1 MINFIA
7 LVTEWSQENIGHG
20 LNSNRRS
27 LIREPGLTS
36 SSRVR
41 IAALNQRL
49 TAFTGTPAIGTLPG
63 MGKHGEKKTHTH
75 IFCAEAAGVLHGIFA
90 FGALTGEEIFCAK
103 DAETQSESFSELEEA
118 VKEER
123 SPDNSKSHASHF
135 LHYEHS
141 ISTTKCGIEKL

>member
-1 MINFIA
+1 
-7 LVTEWSQENIGHG
+7 
-20 LNSNRRS
+20 
-27 LIREPGLTS
+27 
-36 SSRVR
+36 
-41 IAALNQRL
+41 
-49 TAFTGTPAIGTLPG
+49 
-63 MGKHGEKKTHTH
+63 MGKKKHTHTH
-75 IFCAEAAGVLHGIFA
+75 IFCAETAGVLHGIFA